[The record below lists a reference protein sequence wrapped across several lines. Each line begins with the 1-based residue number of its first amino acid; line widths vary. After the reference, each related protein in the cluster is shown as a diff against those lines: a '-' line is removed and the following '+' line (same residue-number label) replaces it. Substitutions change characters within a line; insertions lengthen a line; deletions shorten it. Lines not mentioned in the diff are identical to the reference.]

1 MRLYDYV
8 DARGVNRIGVWTR
21 TLPLRERAKLNNKLS
36 LLEQAGPDLLPGLLA
51 GPNIQGQRHIYK
63 LKIGSSGSGRA
74 LRPLACR
81 GPIDNEEELTLLV
94 GAEEHDGKLP
104 KNAARAAEERRQ
116 EILANPTQRR
126 CSHEWVA

>member
-8 DARGVNRIGVWTR
+8 DTRGINQIAKWTKK
-21 TLPLRERAKLNNKLS
+21 LPLRDRAKLNNKLQ

-74 LRPLACR
+74 LRPLLCR
-81 GPIDNEEELTLLV
+81 GPIDKEEELTLLI
-94 GAEEHDGKLP
+94 GAEERDGKLP
-104 KNAARAAEERRQ
+104 KHVAKAAEDRRQ
-116 EILANPTQRR
+116 EILAKPERR
-126 CSHEWVA
+126 RPHDWVA